1 MGANAPILPE
11 GVSSITEFLLSR
23 DFDNRSPAGKP
34 RPIAG
39 ASADV
44 VRFDS
49 GANTST
55 TKGAIKTENGLRVL
69 TLGLN
74 APRSS
79 NISAALNAIRF
90 LRPDPSLTQIEQL
103 ESSGNSFYH
112 GGIFAA
118 RYSLGRLARFRV
130 VYTFSKLI
138 DEGTTNTASPQDLF
152 DRRAERAL
160 SLQDQRH
167 RIGFSGQ
174 FQVPVI
180 KLDIAP
186 IVSFGSSRPFNIG
199 TGFDR
204 NLNDIQNDRPNFLG
218 SIGRPEWRRPNSVND
233 DIKSS
238 FALAPIGSSGNL
250 PRNYGRGP
258 GTSRIDVRASQTI
271 ALGERIK
278 IRPAI
283 DVFNLFN
290 SAVFSFGSEFI
301 NRDDD
306 DFLVPRRTQR
316 PRIIQLSLKVAF

>member
-1 MGANAPILPE
+1 MGANAPLLPR
-11 GVSSITEFLLSR
+11 GFSSFTEFLLSR
-23 DFDNRSPAGKP
+23 DFENRSPAGKP

-39 ASADV
+39 VSADV
-44 VRFDS
+44 VRFNLGTD
-49 GANTST
+49 TLT
-55 TKGAIKTENGLRVL
+55 TKEAITVENGVRVL

-90 LRPDPSLTQIEQL
+90 LRPDPSLTQVEQL
-103 ESSGNSFYH
+103 EASGNSFYH

-118 RYSLGRLARFRV
+118 RFALGRRAHFRA
-130 VYTFSKLI
+130 VYTLSKLI

-167 RIGFSGQ
+167 RISFSGQ
-174 FQVPVI
+174 FQVPRL

-186 IVSFGSSRPFNIG
+186 VVSLGSSRPFNIG
-199 TGFDR
+199 AGFDR

-218 SIGRPEWRRPNSVND
+218 SIKRPEWRSPRSASD

-238 FALAPIGSSGNL
+238 LALAPIGSSGNL

-258 GTSRIDVRASQTI
+258 GTRTINARASRTFS
-271 ALGERIK
+271 LGERIK
-278 IRPAI
+278 IRPAVDI
-283 DVFNLFN
+283 FNLFN
-290 SAVFSFGSEFI
+290 EAIFSFGSEFI
-301 NRDDD
+301 NRDDA
-306 DFLVPRRTQR
+306 DFLIPRRTQR
-316 PRIIQLSLKVAF
+316 PRIIHLNLRIGF